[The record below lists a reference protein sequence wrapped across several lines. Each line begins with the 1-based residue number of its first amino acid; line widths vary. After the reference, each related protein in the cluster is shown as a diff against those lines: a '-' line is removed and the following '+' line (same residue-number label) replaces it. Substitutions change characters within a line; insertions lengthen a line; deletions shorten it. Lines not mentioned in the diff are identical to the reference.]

1 MGLSISIFICTAVAV
16 ATIGALILET
26 FQRHR
31 TEHRT
36 VEDSLNTMR
45 RITEAL
51 SELPNLQGKER
62 AAKRRAIAREILLD
76 TGFVLSMVMQC
87 WLDEP
92 PKDQEVRERTWDV
105 VDEIRQLN
113 WEVRKSLFLFRFRP
127 RLVADCQ
134 RTLHAVLGH
143 YRVWIAYVRLLKA
156 KYPERYGELSV
167 PDLPLDQSL

>member
-1 MGLSISIFICTAVAV
+1 MELNVSIFICMAVAI
-16 ATIGALILET
+16 ATIGVMILET
-26 FQRHR
+26 LQRHR
-31 TEHRT
+31 IEHRT

-45 RITEAL
+45 RITETL

-76 TGFVLSMVMQC
+76 IGFVLSMVMER
-87 WLDEP
+87 WHDDP
-92 PKDQEVRERTWDV
+92 PEDQEVRERTFDV
-105 VDEIRQLN
+105 MDEIRQLH
-113 WEVRKSLFLFRFRP
+113 WELRKSLFLFRFRP